1 MLLAPAVSGAP
12 RAGLAAGVAEAL
24 SRLTPLAAAVAGA
37 GAQQEADGEQAE
49 DDGDGPAAFDARRD
63 RDQQR
68 ADGRAQREDDVG
80 HMDDRDT
87 PDWR

>member
-1 MLLAPAVSGAP
+1 MPALP
-12 RAGLAAGVAEAL
+12 RTAEERL
-24 SRLTPLAAAVAGA
+24 SDQLLTPLAAAVAGA
-37 GAQQEADGEQAE
+37 CAQQEADGKERE
-49 DDGDGPAAFDARRD
+49 DDGDGPAAFDGRWN

>member
-1 MLLAPAVSGAP
+1 MLLAPPVSGAP
-12 RAGLAAGVAEAL
+12 RAGLAAGGAAAVV
-24 SRLTPLAAAVAGA
+24 RLAPLAAAVAGA
-37 GAQQEADGEQAE
+37 GAQQEADGEQPE
-49 DDGDGPAAFDARRD
+49 DDGDSPAAFDGGWN

-87 PDWR
+87 PGWR